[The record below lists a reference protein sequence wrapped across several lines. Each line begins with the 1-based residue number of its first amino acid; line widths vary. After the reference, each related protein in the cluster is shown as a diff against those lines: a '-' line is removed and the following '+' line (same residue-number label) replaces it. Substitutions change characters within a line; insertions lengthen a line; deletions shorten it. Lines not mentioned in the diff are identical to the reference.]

1 MVQFI
6 VTSYDTHHTLFPC
19 LDGQPFAIV
28 YSLNLNMSGTLHI
41 LEAVRDLKLSSRIII
56 AGSSTV
62 YGASTEEWDG
72 PVPEEAA
79 LKPVSP
85 YGVSKAATEMRL
97 GFDLS

>member
-1 MVQFI
+1 
-6 VTSYDTHHTLFPC
+6 
-19 LDGQPFAIV
+19 
-28 YSLNLNMSGTLHI
+28 MSGTLHI
-41 LEAVRDLKLSSRIII
+41 LEAVRELKLSSRIII

-97 GFDLS
+97 GFDLSWWVMISVNDWSRNIYIYKKTYIYILYISI